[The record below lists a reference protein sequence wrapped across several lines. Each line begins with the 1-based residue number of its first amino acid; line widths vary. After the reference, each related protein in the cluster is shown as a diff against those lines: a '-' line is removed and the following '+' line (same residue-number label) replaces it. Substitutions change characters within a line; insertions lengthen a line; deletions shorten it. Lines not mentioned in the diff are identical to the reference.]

1 MLDSAMAALASLA
14 DPALLL
20 MLLVGVVAGLVM
32 GLIPGLGGTG
42 AVAILLPITFGMEP
56 APALA
61 LLIGALAV
69 VHTSDTVSAV
79 LLGAPGSA
87 SASVTMLDGYS
98 MARKGQAKRALSLAF
113 LSSMAGGIIGAVGL
127 TLAIPLARPLVLSF
141 ASPELFM
148 LTVLGVALAAVLSRG
163 NVVKGLVAGLMGLLL
178 GMVGTSPTTA
188 EERFTFGS
196 LFLGDGLSL
205 VAVALGIFGLAEI
218 ASRASQ
224 RRGENAPVKVTGGW
238 GSGIREW
245 LTHWSQ
251 VLRGSLIGIWAG
263 VLPGVGATA
272 GTWLAY
278 GQAVATAKDKRQFG
292 KGDPRGI
299 VGPESANNS
308 VEAGDLIPTLLFG
321 IPGGVPS
328 AMLLGML
335 LTYGIQ
341 PGPSIITDHL
351 DLMYLIVW
359 SFAIASVLGALFC
372 FLTVRPLASLT
383 KVPFA
388 VLASGLV
395 AIMLLG
401 SFQEGGQLGDLWV
414 MVLLGIAGWVLKS
427 TGFPRAPFLIGFVLA
442 IPLERYYFL
451 TDSLYNG
458 FEWML
463 RPGTMVFLA
472 ILVLPILWNIFK
484 WIRARRRLDRDD
496 DPQHENAVDAES
508 PLKNSTWSLATAL
521 VVILIFAGSLVIS
534 SGFSPEARLV
544 PQLVGWGGLIMGL
557 ALLGQEIVIRRRAGQ
572 LQAAM
577 PVQVAAEAAASSSV
591 VMGSPGSAH
600 AVGSTGA
607 TGSAY
612 TGSTS
617 AGPITSA
624 GTGTGSR
631 RTAGA
636 VATAVPSAESIASDA
651 PVNGQTSAGQGP
663 GWTKEAGFAFKTFG
677 WMAGFLILIGILGYL
692 VAVMIFVPAF
702 LLIVARAKTKTTII
716 YTAVL
721 YVVLLALPTLLPIDL
736 PQGWLSQ
743 LVG

>member
-14 DPALLL
+14 DPSLLI

-56 APALA
+56 ASALA

-163 NVVKGLVAGLMGLLL
+163 NVMKGLVAGLLGLLL

-224 RRGENAPVKVTGGW
+224 RKGEDSPVKVTGGW

-245 LTHWSQ
+245 LSHWSQ
-251 VLRGSLIGIWAG
+251 VIRGSLIGIWAG

-278 GQAVATAKDKRQFG
+278 GQAVATAKDKRKFG

-341 PGPSIITDHL
+341 PGPTIITDHL

-359 SFAIASVLGALFC
+359 AFAIASVLGALFC

-388 VLASGLV
+388 VLAAGLV
-395 AIMLLG
+395 AVMLLG
-401 SFQEGGQLGDLWV
+401 SYQDGGQLGDLWV
-414 MVLLGIAGWVLKS
+414 MVLLGIAGWVLKA

-458 FEWML
+458 LEWML
-463 RPGTMVFLA
+463 RPGCLVFIA
-472 ILVLPILWNIFK
+472 ILVLPILWNAFK
-484 WIRARRRLDRDD
+484 WFRARRRLDRDD
-496 DPQHENAVDAES
+496 DRATENAADTEA
-508 PLKNSTWSLATAL
+508 PLKNTGWSLGAAAASMM
-521 VVILIFAGSLVIS
+521 VFAGSLVLS
-534 SGFSPEARLV
+534 AQFSPEARLV
-544 PQLVGWGGLIMGL
+544 PQLIGWAGLIL
-557 ALLGQEIVIRRRAGQ
+557 AMVLLAQELRAR
-572 LQAAM
+572 
-577 PVQVAAEAAASSSV
+577 
-591 VMGSPGSAH
+591 
-600 AVGSTGA
+600 
-607 TGSAY
+607 
-612 TGSTS
+612 
-617 AGPITSA
+617 
-624 GTGTGSR
+624 R
-631 RTAGA
+631 RTAVSKHVTPADG
-636 VATAVPSAESIASDA
+636 TSDA
-651 PVNGQTSAGQGP
+651 AEHAATTDETGHGAPLLPEPSGSPRKTAHGGTAATPAGTTMVSQEPAPVPEKTAAGEMAPAPQAQRD
-663 GWTKEAGFAFKTFG
+663 TAFAFKTFA
-677 WMAGFLILIGILGYL
+677 WMAGFLVLTAVLGYL
-692 VAVMIFVPAF
+692 PAVMIFVPAF
-702 LLIVARAKTKTTII
+702 LLVVARAKTRTAII

-721 YVVLLALPTLLPIDL
+721 YLLLMLLPSLLPIDL
-736 PQGWLSQ
+736 PQGWFGQ
-743 LVG
+743 LVS

>member
-1 MLDSAMAALASLA
+1 MFDAALAALASLA
-14 DPALLL
+14 DPSMLL
-20 MLLVGVVAGLVM
+20 MLGVGVVAGLVI

-98 MARKGQAKRALSLAF
+98 MAKNGEAKRALSLAF
-113 LSSMAGGIIGAVGL
+113 LSSMAGGVIGAVGL

-163 NVVKGLVAGLMGLLL
+163 NVVKGLGAGLLGLLL

-188 EERFTFGS
+188 EERFTFDS

-205 VAVALGIFGLAEI
+205 VAVALGVFGLAEI

-224 RRGENAPVKVTGGW
+224 RTGDGQSVKVGGGW

-245 LTHWSQ
+245 LGHWTQ

-278 GQAVATAKDKRQFG
+278 GQAVATAKDKRKFG

-341 PGPSIITDHL
+341 PGPSIITEHL

-359 SFAIASVLGALFC
+359 SFAIASVVGALFC
-372 FLTVRPLASLT
+372 FFAVKPLSALT

-388 VLASGLV
+388 VLAAGLV

-401 SFQEGGQLGDLWV
+401 SFQDGKQLGDLWV
-414 MVLLGIAGWVLKS
+414 MVLLGVLGWVLKS

-451 TDSLYNG
+451 TDSLYDG
-458 FEWML
+458 FGWML
-463 RPGTMVFLA
+463 RPGVLIFLA
-472 ILVLPILWNIFK
+472 ILVVPILLQVIK
-484 WIRARRRLDRDD
+484 RLRSRRGAGAKDQPATSSPIDD
-496 DPQHENAVDAES
+496 EA
-508 PLKNSTWSLATAL
+508 PLKDSPWSVGVAAL
-521 VVILIFAGSLVIS
+521 LLLVFLGSLVIS
-534 SGFSPEARLV
+534 AGYSPDARLV
-544 PQLVGWGGLIMGL
+544 PQLIGLGGSVL
-557 ALLGQEIVIRRRAGQ
+557 AAVLLTQELLLYRRIRRAATASAGRG
-572 LQAAM
+572 AM
-577 PVQVAAEAAASSSV
+577 ASGDDASV
-591 VMGSPGSAH
+591 ELPEPALVGGGRSGGSTATLPGHGS
-600 AVGSTGA
+600 AVGSGGGDEGET
-607 TGSAY
+607 
-612 TGSTS
+612 
-617 AGPITSA
+617 PVVD
-624 GTGTGSR
+624 R
-631 RTAGA
+631 
-636 VATAVPSAESIASDA
+636 AVPLSH
-651 PVNGQTSAGQGP
+651 GP
-663 GWTKEAGFAFKTFG
+663 WWTPDAGFAFRTFC
-677 WMAGFLILIGILGYL
+677 WMAGFLALTGLLGYL
-692 VAVMIFVPAF
+692 AAVMIFVPLF
-702 LLIVARAKTKTTII
+702 LLIVARARTRTVII
-716 YTAVL
+716 YTIVL
-721 YVVLLALPTLLPIDL
+721 YVVLLFLPSLLPIDL
-736 PQGWLSQ
+736 PQGLLAQWI
-743 LVG
+743 

>member
-113 LSSMAGGIIGAVGL
+113 LSSMAGGLIGAVGL

-163 NVVKGLVAGLMGLLL
+163 NVVKGLVAGLLGLLL

-251 VLRGSLIGIWAG
+251 VIRGSLIGIWAG

-278 GQAVATAKDKRQFG
+278 GQAVATAKDKRKFG

-414 MVLLGIAGWVLKS
+414 MVLLGVAGWVLKS

-472 ILVLPILWNIFK
+472 VLVLPILWNIFK

-496 DPQHENAVDAES
+496 DPTQENAVDAES

-521 VVILIFAGSLVIS
+521 VVIVIFAGSLVIS

-557 ALLGQEIVIRRRAGQ
+557 ALLCQEILIRRRARQ
-572 LQAAM
+572 PQAAM
-577 PVQVAAEAAASSSV
+577 ATQVMAEAAASSSI
-591 VMGSPGSAH
+591 AT
-600 AVGSTGA
+600 GSTGSVHA
-607 TGSAY
+607 TGSAGSAGFP
-612 TGSTS
+612 GSTARES
-617 AGPITSA
+617 ISPA

-631 RTAGA
+631 RAAGA
-636 VATAVPSAESIASDA
+636 VATAVPSAKSATGEAPAS
-651 PVNGQTSAGQGP
+651 GQASPGYGP

-677 WMAGFLILIGILGYL
+677 WMAGFLVLIGILGYL